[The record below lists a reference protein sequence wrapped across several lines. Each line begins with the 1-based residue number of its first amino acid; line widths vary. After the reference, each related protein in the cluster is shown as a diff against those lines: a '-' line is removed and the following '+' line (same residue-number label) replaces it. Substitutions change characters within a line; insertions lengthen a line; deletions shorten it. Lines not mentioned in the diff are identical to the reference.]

1 MELEFPDFTTPDPL
15 DGHRSWTARF
25 DSFNQ
30 RTDDLYYVVS
40 IHEDGRVVRRFV
52 VNVWPWEDL
61 AAALRRLAAGGVT
74 NTDYPGY
81 NLGS

>member
-1 MELEFPDFTTPDPL
+1 MELEFPDFTVPDPL
-15 DGHRSWTARF
+15 DVHRSWTARF

-40 IHEDGRVVRRFV
+40 IHEDGVAVRRFV
-52 VNVWPWEDL
+52 VNVWPWDDL
-61 AAALRRLAAGGVT
+61 AVELRRLAAGGVT

-81 NLGS
+81 NLGV